1 MSASVR
7 LVSTSYFE
15 ALGIPI
21 VRGREIGESDRHT
34 SEPVALLSA
43 SAARRMWPGIDPI
56 GRRIRLVEELPNDDT
71 VTVVRTIVGVAADVR
86 QSPTDDLLD
95 DVYVPLLQAPGRFV
109 AIIARADAP
118 PPSLLVTLRRV
129 VRDVDAELALGT
141 VEEMGVV
148 LRQQLARPR
157 FLAALFSA
165 FGVFAAT
172 LGVIGL
178 YAVIAYA
185 VRQREHEIAVRM
197 AVGADS
203 RRIVTLF
210 LRDGAIVVGAGV
222 AIGVVGAVAGGRL
235 LASQL
240 FGVQPADLTTLV
252 ASSLLLL
259 VLSLLAIW
267 WPARRASRIDPVNAL
282 KGE

>member
-1 MSASVR
+1 
-7 LVSTSYFE
+7 
-15 ALGIPI
+15 
-21 VRGREIGESDRHT
+21 
-34 SEPVALLSA
+34 
-43 SAARRMWPGIDPI
+43 
-56 GRRIRLVEELPNDDT
+56 
-71 VTVVRTIVGVAADVR
+71 VGVAADVR

-109 AIIARADAP
+109 AIVARADVP
-118 PPSLLVTLRRV
+118 RPSWLTMLRRV
-129 VRDVDAELALGT
+129 ARDVDAELALGN
-141 VEEMGVV
+141 VEEMDAV
-148 LRQQLARPR
+148 LAQQLARPR

-165 FGVFAAT
+165 FGLFAAA

-240 FGVQPADLTTLV
+240 FGVRPADLTTLV
-252 ASSLLLL
+252 ASSLMLL
-259 VLSLLAIW
+259 VLSLMAIW